1 MNRNISILVTIGV
14 IGFLAFIAYLTVSG
28 PSYRVKV
35 CMAFQGRN
43 ACKTVKAKTEQD
55 AVRGAITNACG
66 DIASGVTEVVA
77 CENTAPASITWIERK
92 QQMER

>member
-1 MNRNISILVTIGV
+1 MNRNLRILVAVGV
-14 IGFLAFIAYLTVSG
+14 VAFLAFIAYLTVSG
-28 PSYRVKV
+28 TSYRVRV

-55 AVRGAITNACG
+55 ALKGAITNACG

-77 CENTAPASITWIERK
+77 CENTTPASVTWLQKR
-92 QQMER
+92 Q

>member
-1 MNRNISILVTIGV
+1 MNRNLAILVAVGV
-14 IGFLAFIAYLTVSG
+14 VGFIAFVAYLTVSG
-28 PSYRVKV
+28 PTNRVKV

-55 AVRGAITNACG
+55 AIRGAITNACG

-77 CENTAPASITWIERK
+77 CENTTPASVTWIERK
-92 QQMER
+92 Q